1 MRDAALAHTRPE
13 HSGTRP
19 ICPVRGAASATVGGL
34 FWRIERNVDT
44 STRYARLA
52 EAPFTRTVAGGV
64 VLPMRGGKL
73 REIYERRELLSL
85 LVRRDLQARYRD
97 SFLGFLWTLIRPI
110 ILFAMYYVV
119 LGKFLRA
126 AEGVPSFAVYM
137 FSGLTIYAFFSEMV
151 LGATGSMLANAGLLK
166 KIYLPREVFALAS
179 VGSAGFMFLIQCI
192 VLLGAAV
199 ATNSLPAP
207 AQMLW
212 FFPSVLLMLVYGLA
226 LGLLLSAW
234 NVYLRDVQY
243 LTDVLIMLA
252 MWGSPIVYTWTM
264 VSNAFRSMG
273 LPDWLFAIY
282 TNNPIT
288 LAVLGFHRAF
298 WEPGGPSDYPPDLG
312 MRMLIAGL
320 IGIVLLVISHR
331 VFTRL
336 QGNFAQEL

>member
-1 MRDAALAHTRPE
+1 M
-13 HSGTRP
+13 
-19 ICPVRGAASATVGGL
+19 
-34 FWRIERNVDT
+34 IERNVDT

-52 EAPFTRTVAGGV
+52 AAPFVRTDARGIE
-64 VLPMRGGKL
+64 LPTRGGKL
-73 REIYERRELLSL
+73 REIYERRELLRL

-126 AEGVPSFAVYM
+126 AEGVPSFAVYL

-166 KIYLPREVFALAS
+166 KIYLPREIFALAS
-179 VGSAGFMFLIQCI
+179 VGSAGFMFLVQCL
-192 VLLGAAV
+192 VLLAA
-199 ATNSLPAP
+199 AILTQALPDAV
-207 AQMLW
+207 QMLW

-226 LGLLLSAW
+226 LGLLLSAL

-243 LTDVLIMLA
+243 ITDVLMMLA
-252 MWGSPIVYTWTM
+252 MWGSPIVYTWSM
-264 VSNAFRSMG
+264 VSSAFRSMG
-273 LPDWLFAIY
+273 LPAWAFEIY

-298 WEPGGPSDYPPDLG
+298 WNGGGPADYPADLG
-312 MRMLIAGL
+312 IRMLIAGAVGL
-320 IGIVLLVISHR
+320 VLLVISHR